1 MALGTTTDST
11 ERRVRVPFAVVRG
24 GFSVVRAT
32 METLPKLAPTTTLA
46 DVVER
51 VVQRARMEMMQL
63 CESAPGRADFER
75 RAELARYAHRTRQRL
90 TRALI
95 AEKFAVK
102 SAKIVNVATNAHLV
116 LRGHEE
122 AFARAADGLFH
133 LHQQLEWAKA
143 PLWDLPGALDVLCNG
158 TYGGLPREISEIGAR
173 APEASAE
180 EGEAPAESEE
190 EREARLDVE
199 ARYEE
204 EMTERLVRSKTY
216 GCEARDDHAEWPS
229 EKFKVFSIAGGK
241 TTVGVEGEYRAT
253 LTLGGPVAP
262 NAEEQPRYGGWRV
275 ESIEL
280 LAGDLDG
287 KFELNKAEAR
297 KLADIACASMVGMLP
312 FGQKPAED
320 APPLE
325 PRHIKGLHSTASDA
339 VLMKCATAILTQ
351 AGVLKDVAERAA
363 SVSKRWSRN
372 SLKVEIVKGEGAGI
386 LKGLRV
392 AYWRDASEGNPGVL
406 DVSFNPEESDL
417 RVKTQSPG
425 EDEFNDLP
433 INHERVD
440 LEAILLEGIRIASSK
455 KLHAI
460 AKELSGEKMFKTIVE
475 ESMTAEECACRE
487 DEDGWADEPRPALRL
502 VISKFTNIFVSCCV
516 SDGTLILHGADE
528 LVPPA
533 TEAEL
538 SKRLALEGY
547 EAIGGIV
554 EEVSVAVEQQE
565 LKGLLRTS
573 GTSVHP
579 APRSLGGDPWTSSP
593 LVPNGA
599 APTALVPVVPTD
611 GGVFVATWM
620 EATPTFALVRA
631 HRASPASRFTVDSIE
646 KLNLGARKGSKADV
660 VAKLIGEACQ
670 DLATDAQRAAL
681 TRALRDLKI
690 PFMDIRPTAKGADEK
705 KIEHTISFEISDAAR
720 WAQSTFKRAVTKKSS
735 LKAHVALRGAGGL
748 SARVADETRAY
759 KHSEFAVN
767 VLLGDVRRIAA
778 AQGFLSALEDNDS
791 GVDFKKIGCALRRVD
806 AYSVAATYEN
816 DVACSVEWRHSGYL
830 GAGLYADGENLSA
843 PTKRALSVAARDGRA
858 AIFACALR
866 AAAAAARLAANLPAE
881 FQLAHS
887 EPNVIAVV
895 KMIEPNPVRAFS
907 LGFRLDG
914 SFSIIVGRGGDAAS
928 GAQDAEDDEA
938 HISDEHESL
947 LPERSESLTQLIDTV
962 SSAVEGITG
971 TKPSHGE
978 TVVVAASSL
987 VETTDALVAAVR

>member
-1 MALGTTTDST
+1 MRTGRTI
-11 ERRVRVPFAVVRG
+11 V
-24 GFSVVRAT
+24 AT
-32 METLPKLAPTTTLA
+32 METLPKLAPTTTIG

-51 VVQRARMEMMQL
+51 VVQSAMTELTRV

-75 RAELARYAHRTRQRL
+75 RAELVRYAHRTRQRL

-95 AEKFAVK
+95 AERFAVK
-102 SAKIVNVATNAHLV
+102 SAKIANVATNAHLA

-122 AFARAADGLFH
+122 AFARAADGMFH

-173 APEASAE
+173 PEASAE

-199 ARYEE
+199 ERYEE
-204 EMTERLVRSKTY
+204 EMTERLVRSKTF
-216 GCEARDDHAEWPS
+216 GCEVRDDHLEWPS
-229 EKFKVFSIAGGK
+229 EKFKVFAVEGGK

-262 NAEEQPRYGGWRV
+262 DAEEQPRYGGWRV

-312 FGQKPAED
+312 FGQKPAKD
-320 APPLE
+320 APPLK
-325 PRHIKGLHSTASDA
+325 PRHIKGLHSIASDA

-351 AGVLKDVAERAA
+351 AGVLKDITERAA
-363 SVSKRWSRN
+363 SASKRWSRN

-392 AYWRDASEGNPGVL
+392 AYWLDASEGDPGVL

-417 RVKTQSPG
+417 RVKAQSPG
-425 EDEFNDLP
+425 EEEFNDLP

-460 AKELSGEKMFKTIVE
+460 VEELRGEKMFKTVVE

-487 DEDGWADEPRPALRL
+487 DEDGWADETRPALRL
-502 VISKFTNIFVSCCV
+502 VISKFTNIFVSCRV
-516 SDGTLILHGADE
+516 SDGVLILHGADE

-538 SKRLALEGY
+538 SKRLALEGH
-547 EAIGGIV
+547 EAISGIV

-579 APRSLGGDPWTSSP
+579 APRTLGGDPWTSSS

-611 GGVFVATWM
+611 GGVFIATWM
-620 EATPTFALVRA
+620 GATPTFALVRA

-646 KLNLGARKGSKADV
+646 KLNLGGRKGSKADV
-660 VAKLIGEACQ
+660 VVKMIGEACR
-670 DLATDAQRAAL
+670 DLAVDAQRAML
-681 TRALRDLKI
+681 MRALRDLKI
-690 PFMDIRPTAKGADEK
+690 PFMDIRPTAKGADKK
-705 KIEHTISFEISDAAR
+705 KIEHTISFEISNAAR
-720 WAQSTFKRAVTKKSS
+720 WAQSKFKRAVTKNSS
-735 LKAHVALRGAGGL
+735 LKAHVTLRGADGL

-759 KHSEFAVN
+759 EHSEFAVN
-767 VLLGDVRRIAA
+767 VLLGDVRRIVA

-791 GVDFKKIGCALRRVD
+791 GVNFKKLGCKLGRID
-806 AYSVAATYEN
+806 AHSVAVSYKSE
-816 DVACSVEWRHSGYL
+816 VACSIEWRHSGYL
-830 GAGLYADGENLSA
+830 GAGLYVDGEKLSA

-858 AIFACALR
+858 AIFACALQ
-866 AAAAAARLAANLPAE
+866 AVASTSRLAANLPDE
-881 FQLAHS
+881 FQLTHS
-887 EPNVIAVV
+887 EPNVITVV
-895 KMIEPNPVRAFS
+895 KMIKPTPVRVFS

-914 SFSIIVGRGGDAAS
+914 SVSIIVGRGGDAAS
-928 GAQDAEDDEA
+928 GAQDAEDDDM
-938 HISDEHESL
+938 HITDEHESL
-947 LPERSESLTQLIDTV
+947 LPDRPEGLTQHVDAV
-962 SSAVEGITG
+962 SSAVEGIVG
-971 TKPSHGE
+971 HKPSHGE
-978 TVVVAASSL
+978 TVVIAASS
-987 VETTDALVAAVR
+987 VGEATDALVAALR